1 MRDLKTATKILGL
14 VGILVALM
22 LFVSWTGYS
31 YNARSAASLSA
42 MYRDNLVPLGLVEA
56 FRTNQNEVEAL
67 LFHLILETEEKEIAD
82 IRSRLSALSQT
93 NDDLLEKFAKTDLDE
108 EEQELL
114 KKLSLDVMNYRR
126 AWKFMTELATG
137 GKKEEAFKQF
147 KQNVRRQSR
156 AVQEKLVAL
165 AASRV
170 TRAEQAN
177 AENEIRTNR
186 ANRLLVL
193 IPLGSLLL
201 AVLFGVTISRAI
213 VKPLASIRAGVHTF
227 AGGNLQAT
235 FDTTGSDEI
244 AEMGQALD
252 EMAQTLRNTISGIL
266 AAGSRVEDT
275 AGVLNELSRRTNDAV
290 GETKDG
296 VERVSEA
303 MESLAAAGQE
313 INASVEEVAAG
324 AQTAAQRSADTAE
337 QVQHAEEE
345 GQTGIAAVKKAVESI
360 RSVAVDSE
368 NAAGAVVELGTRARN
383 IQGFVAQISQIAD
396 QTNLLALNAAI
407 EAARAGDA
415 GRGFAV
421 VAEEVRKLAEESNT
435 AARNIA
441 DLAETITR
449 DLDGVVSGEAE
460 RRKIGRGA
468 GSRCGNGGDHRPHS
482 RSPAHHRSRRP
493 GHGRGLPGA
502 GRLQRR
508 NRRSDTER
516 GGTGEQRLLH
526 RRNRALPRSRRG
538 RRDGR
543 GRLRGGDARPRVRS
557 IAGKGGF
564 FPDGGPRRPR
574 FRGKRRGVR
583 TRGSERPPGSGSFP
597 GGDLWL
603 ACRSRSGARE
613 TPRLPS
619 LFRRTPRRNGI

>member
-1 MRDLKTATKILGL
+1 MRWMRDLKTATKILGL

-22 LFVSWTGYS
+22 ILVSWTGYS
-31 YNARSAASLSA
+31 YNTRSAASLSA
-42 MYRDNLVPLGLVEA
+42 MYRDNLVPLRLVEE
-56 FRTNQNEVEAL
+56 FRTSQNEVEAL

-82 IRSRLSALSQT
+82 IRSRLSVLSQT
-93 NDDLLEKFAKTDLDE
+93 TDDLLEKFTKTDLDE

-114 KKLSLDVMNYRR
+114 KKLSLDVINYRR
-126 AWKFMTELATG
+126 AWKFMAELATG
-137 GKKEEAFKQF
+137 GRKEEAFKQF

-165 AASRV
+165 AESRV

-177 AENEIRTNR
+177 EENEIRTGR
-186 ANRLLVL
+186 AKRLLVL

-201 AVLFGVTISRAI
+201 AALFGVTISRAI
-213 VKPLASIRAGVHTF
+213 VKPLASIREGIRAF
-227 AGGNLQAT
+227 SEGNLQVA
-235 FDTTGSDEI
+235 FDTAGLDEI

-252 EMAQTLRNTISGIL
+252 EMVKTLRDTISGIL

-275 AGVLNELSRRTNDAV
+275 ARVLNELSHRTNDAV
-290 GETKDG
+290 EETKNG

-337 QVQHAEEE
+337 QVQRAEEE
-345 GQTGIAAVKKAVESI
+345 GQTGIAAVKKVVESI
-360 RSVAVDSE
+360 RGVAIDSE

-449 DLDGVVSGEAE
+449 DLDGVVSAVKQNAAKSGEARDLAAETEATIARILEALRTIGLVAQDMAAVSQEQAASSEEIAGAVQNVAE
-460 RRKIGRGA
+460 RVNNASSIAATVRSRVLDVAAATEEVASGA
-468 GSRCGNGGDHRPHS
+468 ETLARVSEALQEKAAFFRMENHAALVSGENGG
-482 RSPAHHRSRRP
+482 A
-493 GHGRGLPGA
+493 
-502 GRLQRR
+502 
-508 NRRSDTER
+508 
-516 GGTGEQRLLH
+516 
-526 RRNRALPRSRRG
+526 
-538 RRDGR
+538 
-543 GRLRGGDARPRVRS
+543 
-557 IAGKGGF
+557 
-564 FPDGGPRRPR
+564 
-574 FRGKRRGVR
+574 
-583 TRGSERPPGSGSFP
+583 
-597 GGDLWL
+597 
-603 ACRSRSGARE
+603 
-613 TPRLPS
+613 
-619 LFRRTPRRNGI
+619 

>member
-1 MRDLKTATKILGL
+1 MRWMRDLKTATKILGL

-449 DLDGVVSGEAE
+449 DLDGVVSAVKRNAAKSGEARDLAAETEATIARILEALRTIGLVAQDMAAVSQEQAASSEEIAGAIQNVAE
-460 RRKIGRGA
+460 RVNNASSIAATVRSRVLDVAAATEEVASGA
-468 GSRCGNGGDHRPHS
+468 ETLARVSEALQEKAAFFRMEDHAALVSGENGG
-482 RSPAHHRSRRP
+482 A
-493 GHGRGLPGA
+493 
-502 GRLQRR
+502 
-508 NRRSDTER
+508 
-516 GGTGEQRLLH
+516 
-526 RRNRALPRSRRG
+526 
-538 RRDGR
+538 
-543 GRLRGGDARPRVRS
+543 
-557 IAGKGGF
+557 
-564 FPDGGPRRPR
+564 
-574 FRGKRRGVR
+574 
-583 TRGSERPPGSGSFP
+583 
-597 GGDLWL
+597 
-603 ACRSRSGARE
+603 
-613 TPRLPS
+613 
-619 LFRRTPRRNGI
+619 

>member
-1 MRDLKTATKILGL
+1 MRWMRDLKTATKILGL
-14 VGILVALM
+14 VGVLVALM
-22 LFVSWTGYS
+22 IFVSWTGYS

-42 MYRDNLVPLGLVEA
+42 MYQDNLVPLRLVEE

-82 IRSRLSALSQT
+82 IRSRLAALSQT
-93 NDDLLEKFAKTDLDE
+93 NDDLLETFAKTDLDE

-126 AWKFMTELATG
+126 AWKFMAELATG

-170 TRAEQAN
+170 TRAEQTN
-177 AENEIRTNR
+177 AENEIRTDR
-186 ANRLLVL
+186 ANHLLVL

-213 VKPLASIRAGVHTF
+213 VKPLASIREGVRTF
-227 AGGNLQAT
+227 AGGDLQAA

-275 AGVLNELSRRTNDAV
+275 AGILNELSRRTNDAV
-290 GETKDG
+290 EETKDG

-313 INASVEEVAAG
+313 INAGVEEVAAG

-337 QVQHAEEE
+337 QVQRAEEE
-345 GQTGIAAVKKAVESI
+345 GRTGIAAVKKAVESI
-360 RSVAVDSE
+360 RGVAVDSE
-368 NAAGAVVELGTRARN
+368 SAAGAVVELGTRARN

-449 DLDGVVSGEAE
+449 DLDGVVSAVKRNAAKSGEARDLAAETEATIARILEALRTIGLVAQDMAAVSQEQAASSEEIAGAIQNMAE
-460 RRKIGRGA
+460 RVNNTSSIA
-468 GSRCGNGGDHRPHS
+468 
-482 RSPAHHRSRRP
+482 ATVRSRV
-493 GHGRGLPGA
+493 LDVAAATEEVAAGA
-502 GRLQRR
+502 ETLARVSEALQEKTAFFRME
-508 NRRSDTER
+508 NHAAALVA
-516 GGTGEQRLLH
+516 GE
-526 RRNRALPRSRRG
+526 N
-538 RRDGR
+538 
-543 GRLRGGDARPRVRS
+543 GDA
-557 IAGKGGF
+557 
-564 FPDGGPRRPR
+564 
-574 FRGKRRGVR
+574 
-583 TRGSERPPGSGSFP
+583 
-597 GGDLWL
+597 
-603 ACRSRSGARE
+603 
-613 TPRLPS
+613 
-619 LFRRTPRRNGI
+619 

>member
-1 MRDLKTATKILGL
+1 MRWMRDLKTATKILGL
-14 VGILVALM
+14 VGVLVALM
-22 LFVSWTGYS
+22 IFVSWTGYS

-42 MYRDNLVPLGLVEA
+42 MYRDNLVPLRLVEE

-82 IRSRLSALSQT
+82 IRSRLAALSQT
-93 NDDLLEKFAKTDLDE
+93 NDDLLETFAKTDLDE

-126 AWKFMTELATG
+126 AWKFMAELATG

-170 TRAEQAN
+170 TRAEQTN
-177 AENEIRTNR
+177 AENEIRTDR
-186 ANRLLVL
+186 ANHLLVL

-213 VKPLASIRAGVHTF
+213 VKPLASIREGVRTF
-227 AGGNLQAT
+227 AGGNLQAA
-235 FDTTGSDEI
+235 FDTIGSDEI

-275 AGVLNELSRRTNDAV
+275 AGILNELSRRTNDAV
-290 GETKDG
+290 EETKDG

-313 INASVEEVAAG
+313 INAGVEEVAAG

-337 QVQHAEEE
+337 QVQRAEEE
-345 GQTGIAAVKKAVESI
+345 GRTGIAAVKKAVESI
-360 RSVAVDSE
+360 RGVAVDSE
-368 NAAGAVVELGTRARN
+368 SAAGAVVELGTRARN

-421 VAEEVRKLAEESNT
+421 VAEEVRKLAEESNA

-449 DLDGVVSGEAE
+449 DLDGVVSAVKRNAAKSGEARDLAAETEATIARILEALRTIGLVAQDMAAVSQEQAASSEEIAGAIQNMAE
-460 RRKIGRGA
+460 RVNNTSSIA
-468 GSRCGNGGDHRPHS
+468 
-482 RSPAHHRSRRP
+482 ATVRSRV
-493 GHGRGLPGA
+493 LDVAAATEEVAAGA
-502 GRLQRR
+502 ETLARVSEALQEKTAFFRME
-508 NRRSDTER
+508 NHAAALVA
-516 GGTGEQRLLH
+516 GE
-526 RRNRALPRSRRG
+526 N
-538 RRDGR
+538 
-543 GRLRGGDARPRVRS
+543 GDA
-557 IAGKGGF
+557 
-564 FPDGGPRRPR
+564 
-574 FRGKRRGVR
+574 
-583 TRGSERPPGSGSFP
+583 
-597 GGDLWL
+597 
-603 ACRSRSGARE
+603 
-613 TPRLPS
+613 
-619 LFRRTPRRNGI
+619 

>member
-1 MRDLKTATKILGL
+1 MRWMRDLKTATKILGL

-126 AWKFMTELATG
+126 AWKFMAELATG

-177 AENEIRTNR
+177 AENEIRTHR

-337 QVQHAEEE
+337 QVQRAEEE

-360 RSVAVDSE
+360 RGVAVDSE

-449 DLDGVVSGEAE
+449 DLDGVVSAVKRNAAKSGEARDLAAETEATIACILEALRTIGLVAQDMAAVSQEQAASSEEIAGAIQNVAE
-460 RRKIGRGA
+460 RVNNASSIATTVRSRVLDVAAATEEVASGA
-468 GSRCGNGGDHRPHS
+468 ETLARVSEALQEKAAFFRMEDHAALVSGENGG
-482 RSPAHHRSRRP
+482 A
-493 GHGRGLPGA
+493 
-502 GRLQRR
+502 
-508 NRRSDTER
+508 
-516 GGTGEQRLLH
+516 
-526 RRNRALPRSRRG
+526 
-538 RRDGR
+538 
-543 GRLRGGDARPRVRS
+543 
-557 IAGKGGF
+557 
-564 FPDGGPRRPR
+564 
-574 FRGKRRGVR
+574 
-583 TRGSERPPGSGSFP
+583 
-597 GGDLWL
+597 
-603 ACRSRSGARE
+603 
-613 TPRLPS
+613 
-619 LFRRTPRRNGI
+619 

>member
-1 MRDLKTATKILGL
+1 MRWMRDLKTATKILGL

-126 AWKFMTELATG
+126 AWKFMAELATS

-177 AENEIRTNR
+177 AENEIRTNG

-337 QVQHAEEE
+337 QVQRAEEE

-360 RSVAVDSE
+360 RGVAVDSE

-449 DLDGVVSGEAE
+449 DLDGVVSAVKRNAAKSGEARDLAAETEATIARILEALRTIGLVAQDMAAVSQEQAASSEEIAGAIQNVAE
-460 RRKIGRGA
+460 RVNNASSIATTVRSRVLDVAAATEEVASGA
-468 GSRCGNGGDHRPHS
+468 ETLARVSEALQEKAAFFRMENHAAALVSGENGG
-482 RSPAHHRSRRP
+482 A
-493 GHGRGLPGA
+493 
-502 GRLQRR
+502 
-508 NRRSDTER
+508 
-516 GGTGEQRLLH
+516 
-526 RRNRALPRSRRG
+526 
-538 RRDGR
+538 
-543 GRLRGGDARPRVRS
+543 
-557 IAGKGGF
+557 
-564 FPDGGPRRPR
+564 
-574 FRGKRRGVR
+574 
-583 TRGSERPPGSGSFP
+583 
-597 GGDLWL
+597 
-603 ACRSRSGARE
+603 
-613 TPRLPS
+613 
-619 LFRRTPRRNGI
+619 

>member
-1 MRDLKTATKILGL
+1 MRWMRDLKTATKILGL
-14 VGILVALM
+14 VGVLVALM
-22 LFVSWTGYS
+22 IFVSWTGYS

-42 MYRDNLVPLGLVEA
+42 MYQDNLVPLRLVEE

-82 IRSRLSALSQT
+82 IRSRLAALSQT
-93 NDDLLEKFAKTDLDE
+93 NDDLLETFAKTDLDE

-126 AWKFMTELATG
+126 AWKFMAELATG

-170 TRAEQAN
+170 TRAEQTN
-177 AENEIRTNR
+177 AENEIRTDR
-186 ANRLLVL
+186 ANHLLVL

-213 VKPLASIRAGVHTF
+213 VKPLASIREGVRTF
-227 AGGNLQAT
+227 AGGDLQAA

-275 AGVLNELSRRTNDAV
+275 AGILNELSRRTNDAV
-290 GETKDG
+290 EETKDG

-313 INASVEEVAAG
+313 INAGVEEVAAG

-337 QVQHAEEE
+337 QVQRAEEE
-345 GQTGIAAVKKAVESI
+345 GRTGIAAVKKAVESI
-360 RSVAVDSE
+360 RGVAVDSE
-368 NAAGAVVELGTRARN
+368 SAAGAVVELGTRARN

-421 VAEEVRKLAEESNT
+421 VAEEVRKLAEDSARAASNV
-435 AARNIA
+435 NKLIA
-441 DLAETITR
+441 DLQRHSSESIDATRATGDILDDAVKRAAQTQKKLEETVGAIAKVAEAVQNIAAVSEEQAASSQEMTTAIRSVTDTTNSMVGAVGAIKTSSGETTKAAEHIALEAQSMSQAAETLLGLVNR
-449 DLDGVVSGEAE
+449 FSVDEHE
-460 RRKIGRGA
+460 RSLPAKTEQISAKRG
-468 GSRCGNGGDHRPHS
+468 
-482 RSPAHHRSRRP
+482 
-493 GHGRGLPGA
+493 
-502 GRLQRR
+502 
-508 NRRSDTER
+508 
-516 GGTGEQRLLH
+516 
-526 RRNRALPRSRRG
+526 
-538 RRDGR
+538 
-543 GRLRGGDARPRVRS
+543 
-557 IAGKGGF
+557 
-564 FPDGGPRRPR
+564 
-574 FRGKRRGVR
+574 
-583 TRGSERPPGSGSFP
+583 
-597 GGDLWL
+597 
-603 ACRSRSGARE
+603 
-613 TPRLPS
+613 
-619 LFRRTPRRNGI
+619 